1 MSDELEEGTASIA
14 SDIIPNPDSFGE
26 VGEFGHDVIDDSDT
40 HVEEVDDS
48 GEPTFVEGEEGELVG
63 EELSSE
69 EVIHDPESKSY
80 KEMQSMYSKTQNE
93 KSELE
98 GQLSQI
104 EDRLA
109 SLGGLENVVQA
120 LTYVQTDPDFR
131 ALTAKKAGQS
141 IPGVNDADLTPEAKE
156 ALDLVRKTVQAELQ
170 PVVSRLKR
178 EQIDPLAD
186 QIRQSSL
193 NDIADSL
200 LENYGEQF
208 QEQLPTIERLA
219 KSLPK
224 EVLDNPTY
232 KTMESLF
239 HDSLREDGKAEA
251 YYLSGYQD
259 KVTGKRSKVTGS
271 PKGGRA
277 DSDMP
282 KFSKPKTMFDAARIA
297 DKKAAYAQRRKR

>member
-14 SDIIPNPDSFGE
+14 SDVIPNPDSFGE

-48 GEPTFVEGEEGELVG
+48 GEPDFVEGDEGELVD
-63 EELSSE
+63 EEPSDNE
-69 EVIHDPESKSY
+69 IHDPESKSY
-80 KEMQSMYSKTQNE
+80 REMQSMYSKTQNE

-104 EDRLA
+104 EDRLS

-120 LTYVQTDPDFR
+120 LTYVQTDPDYQ

-224 EVLDNPTY
+224 EILNNPTY
-232 KTMESLF
+232 KTMELSLI
-239 HDSLREDGKAEA
+239 H
-251 YYLSGYQD
+251 
-259 KVTGKRSKVTGS
+259 
-271 PKGGRA
+271 
-277 DSDMP
+277 
-282 KFSKPKTMFDAARIA
+282 I
-297 DKKAAYAQRRKR
+297 

>member
-1 MSDELEEGTASIA
+1 MSEELEEGTASIA
-14 SDIIPNPDSFGE
+14 SDVIPNPDSFGE
-26 VGEFGHDVIDDSDT
+26 VGEFGHDVVEEPSDSI
-40 HVEEVDDS
+40 EEVDES
-48 GEPTFVEGEEGELVG
+48 GEPTFVEGDEGELVD
-63 EELSSE
+63 EEPSDNE
-69 EVIHDPESKSY
+69 IHDPESKSY

-156 ALDLVRKTVQAELQ
+156 ARDLVRKTVQAELQ

-224 EVLDNPTY
+224 EILNNPTY

-297 DKKAAYAQRRKR
+297 DKKASYARRRKR

>member
-14 SDIIPNPDSFGE
+14 SDVIPNPDSFGE

-48 GEPTFVEGEEGELVG
+48 GEPDFVEGDEGELVD
-63 EELSSE
+63 EEPSDND
-69 EVIHDPESKSY
+69 IHDPESKSY
-80 KEMQSMYSKTQNE
+80 REMQSMYSKTQNE

-120 LTYVQTDPDFR
+120 LTYVQTDPDYQ

-141 IPGVNDADLTPEAKE
+141 LPGVNDADLTPEAKE
-156 ALDLVRKTVQAELQ
+156 ALDLVRKTVQAELR
-170 PVVSRLKR
+170 PVVSRLQR
-178 EQIDPLAD
+178 EQIAPLAD

-219 KSLPK
+219 KSLPR
-224 EVLDNPTY
+224 EILNNPTY

-297 DKKAAYAQRRKR
+297 DKKASYARRRKR

>member
-14 SDIIPNPDSFGE
+14 SDVIPNPDSFGE

-120 LTYVQTDPDFR
+120 LTYVQTDPDYQ

-156 ALDLVRKTVQAELQ
+156 ALDLVRKTVQAELR
-170 PVVSRLKR
+170 PVVSRLQR
-178 EQIDPLAD
+178 EQIAPLAD

-224 EVLDNPTY
+224 ELLNNPTY

>member
-14 SDIIPNPDSFGE
+14 SDVIPNPDSFGE

-48 GEPTFVEGEEGELVG
+48 GEPDFVEGDEGELVD
-63 EELSSE
+63 EEPSDNEL
-69 EVIHDPESKSY
+69 HDPESKSY

-120 LTYVQTDPDFR
+120 LTYVQTDPDYQ

-141 IPGVNDADLTPEAKE
+141 LPGVNDADLTPEAKE
-156 ALDLVRKTVQAELQ
+156 ALDLVRKTVQAELR
-170 PVVSRLKR
+170 PVVSRLQR
-178 EQIDPLAD
+178 EQIAPLAD

-219 KSLPK
+219 KSLPR
-224 EVLDNPTY
+224 EILNNPTY

-297 DKKAAYAQRRKR
+297 DKKASYARRRKR